1 MNCIIGREG
10 NQPFVITD
18 DFVSRR
24 HAEFSYN
31 ENTGVMTLI
40 DRSKPGVGTFVKM
53 GNHFQQVYQCNV
65 DANTVVR
72 LGPYFIFKIS
82 QLFQRK
88 PVNEDINKKPEEKKI
103 DISRLREVAEN
114 YEETK
119 LRLEQKQTNINS
131 LRGLT
136 LATTL
141 AGAAIGAVIPKL
153 LSNGQESEWYL
164 SLIGPIIALA
174 LMAFLMVYCNQA
186 SKNIIREKNQNE
198 KNYKLSFKCP
208 NCGRSFVG
216 KLYENLLAEGKCPK
230 CNNQYY
236 DSKI

>member
-1 MNCIIGREG
+1 MNYIIGREG

-18 DFVSRR
+18 EFVSRQ
-24 HAEFSYN
+24 HAVFSYD

-40 DRSKPGVGTFVKM
+40 DKSKPGVGTFVKM
-53 GNHFQQVYQCNV
+53 GNHFQQVYQCTV

-72 LGPYFIFKIS
+72 LGPYYVFKIA
-82 QLFQRK
+82 QLFQKR
-88 PVNEDINKKPEEKKI
+88 PESGNVNQTEKEKKEDI
-103 DISRLREVAEN
+103 SHLRDVAEN

-119 LRLEQKQTNINS
+119 LKLEQKQANINS

-141 AGAAIGAVIPKL
+141 AGAAIGAIIPKL

-164 SLIGPIIALA
+164 SLIGPVIALA
-174 LMAFLMVYCNQA
+174 LMAFLMIYCNQA

-198 KNYKLSFKCP
+198 KKYKLSFKCP

-216 KLYENLLAEGKCPK
+216 KLYENLIAEGKCPK
-230 CNNQYY
+230 CNIQYY